1 MSNQEHRLI
10 KTQLVAVLV
19 DFVVQIDNEEIC
31 CESLRVVA
39 NLTRI
44 KEFCSVVIEAKI
56 HEAMLILLESTSKEI
71 VYYCLGVLSNLMA
84 DNSFKYLSAYPG
96 SSSRNR
102 SLEASSPSSTTATT
116 TTSILWPWP

>member
-1 MSNQEHRLI
+1 MSNAEYKQV
-10 KTQLVAVLV
+10 KTQLVYVLV

-44 KEFCSVVIEAKI
+44 KEFCNVVIEAKI
-56 HEAMLILLESTSKEI
+56 HEALLILLESTSKEI

-84 DNSFKYLSAYPG
+84 DNNFRYSLKYAGKCSKNQLSVVSF
-96 SSSRNR
+96 
-102 SLEASSPSSTTATT
+102 PSSTIVITMI
-116 TTSILWPWP
+116 SIW